1 MMVIAPASSKALT
14 KLKNDK
20 FISTPEFTYV
30 SGHLP
35 QPQPT
40 IQQYHNQPTS
50 QTKPLI
56 KFNSSQSQ
64 QLNNF
69 VNSSVPL
76 MHRQNSV
83 GSALSSSSSIKIN
96 KNDMT
101 QSNAAYGQQKSPR
114 MNNMQPINMNKPMSA
129 LPFMDSLLNS
139 NVSTVVNTNNIGT
152 TQRLNRGLS
161 GSLVSDST
169 RLRSNSANQ
178 FPLQNSLNKN
188 KSNNNN
194 SLEL

>member
-35 QPQPT
+35 QPSM
-40 IQQYHNQPTS
+40 QYHNQPTS

-101 QSNAAYGQQKSPR
+101 QSNAAYGQQNSPR
-114 MNNMQPINMNKPMSA
+114 MNNMQPINMNMNKPMSA

-178 FPLQNSLNKN
+178 FPLQNSLNIN